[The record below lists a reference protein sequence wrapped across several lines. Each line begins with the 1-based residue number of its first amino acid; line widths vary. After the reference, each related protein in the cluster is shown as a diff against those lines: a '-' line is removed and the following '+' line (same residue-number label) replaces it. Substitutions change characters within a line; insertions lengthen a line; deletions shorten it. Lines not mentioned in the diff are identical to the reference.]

1 VAASKAPV
9 AFSSAARADLRQ
21 AISWYEEQAGLG
33 DVLAVAIHKATDVIA
48 AAPERWPVRRGKHR
62 YVMRRYPY
70 TIAYLTDG
78 KAVTIVAVAHHSRDP
93 ASWQD
98 RR

>member
-1 VAASKAPV
+1 LAIR
-9 AFSSAARADLRQ
+9 SA
-21 AISWYEEQAGLG
+21 I
-33 DVLAVAIHKATDVIA
+33 DVIA
-48 AAPERWPVRRGKHR
+48 VAPERWPIRRGKHR

-78 KAVTIVAVAHHSRDP
+78 KVVSIVAVAHQSRDP

-98 RR
+98 R